1 MQYMIP
7 KLLHKICFYIMLFIY
22 SAIFTLI
29 CYPLSIRY
37 LELSSIDYLLFS
49 MFLLALGGAFFERS
63 FVYFYLELEKDYE
76 AINKIHYVVIF
87 VVKVV
92 VYIVTGIAIYY
103 FKRDLYLALYIPLFL
118 IIGGWIWFSILKG
131 YIKVKREKEK
141 MEAIKFK
148 KQVEC

>member
-1 MQYMIP
+1 M
-7 KLLHKICFYIMLFIY
+7 LLYYVVHILGYFHTNLLPFIYKVFRVIFNRLFIVFNVFI
-22 SAIFTLI
+22 STW
-29 CYPLSIRY
+29 
-37 LELSSIDYLLFS
+37 
-49 MFLLALGGAFFERS
+49 GAFFERS